1 MTTNAGCNLA
11 ARDHAPTSLL
21 MATTSSD
28 AALKAVVAI
37 QGTGVRHAILHGE
50 GDLVRGDVNSD
61 VDIVADRSVH
71 EVVRAVAEQWQVLG
85 LYPVIVWPYDIGGTG
100 SIFLTTLDAG
110 VGVQLDILHDP
121 EAQGRYGV
129 RSDRLL
135 SVAHAGDEF
144 TTVAPA
150 QTAAYLLAK
159 RISKGQSAEARRL
172 VELIPP
178 AEIDLDV
185 LRPDVANV
193 VRSFM
198 RDGSSNMGWRR
209 KPSPSRL
216 IARLRN
222 PVGAWV
228 ELSADHSEDVAAEM
242 ISRFALFLPH
252 AVLIPAPHLGTWVA
266 SVAPTR
272 WRAGIVA
279 SHGPR
284 RGITPAPDVSILDQ
298 VSVDEACRRTVVA
311 ISRRSTES
319 VAT

>member
-1 MTTNAGCNLA
+1 
-11 ARDHAPTSLL
+11 

-50 GDLVRGDVNSD
+50 EDLVRGDVDSD
-61 VDIVADRSVH
+61 VDIVADRAVH
-71 EVVRAVAEQWQVLG
+71 EVVRSVADQWQALG
-85 LYPVIVWPYDIGGTG
+85 LYPVIVWPYDTGGTG

-121 EAQGRYGV
+121 EARGRYGV
-129 RSDRLL
+129 RTDRLL
-135 SVAHAGDEF
+135 RAAHAGDEF
-144 TTVAPA
+144 TTVAPT
-150 QTAAYLLAK
+150 QSAAYLLAK
-159 RISKGQSAEARRL
+159 RISKGQTSEARRL
-172 VELIPP
+172 VELVPP

-185 LRPDVANV
+185 LRPDVADV

-198 RDGSSNMGWRR
+198 RDGSSNTGWRR
-209 KPSPSRL
+209 KPSPGRL
-216 IARLRN
+216 LTRLRN
-222 PVGAWV
+222 PVGAWI
-228 ELSADHSEDVAAEM
+228 ELSADDSKDVAAEL

-279 SHGPR
+279 SHGR
-284 RGITPAPDVSILDQ
+284 RIGITPTPDLSILDR

-311 ISRRSTES
+311 ISRRSTEPE
-319 VAT
+319 AT